1 MTDEKWL
8 ADYFMRAAADARN
21 PAALANL
28 LLGEVFAQLTLRE
41 TPGTERDET
50 SLPIPPRRLAA
61 LSNLLDEGRVNSS
74 TGKKILAAL
83 FDEDVEPETYAQEHG
98 LFLVTDET
106 VLRQAAE
113 QALRDNPSM
122 VEGYLRGKLTVEKAL
137 MGKAMA
143 LTRGRADPERL
154 SQLVHEALAAQKE

>member
-1 MTDEKWL
+1 MVSGQIIWK
-8 ADYFMRAAADARN
+8 
-21 PAALANL
+21 
-28 LLGEVFAQLTLRE
+28 E
-41 TPGTERDET
+41 TE
-50 SLPIPPRRLAA
+50 
-61 LSNLLDEGRVNSS
+61 
-74 TGKKILAAL
+74 L
-83 FDEDVEPETYAQEHG
+83 F
-98 LFLVTDET
+98 
-106 VLRQAAE
+106 RQAAE

>member
-1 MTDEKWL
+1 M
-8 ADYFMRAAADARN
+8 
-21 PAALANL
+21 
-28 LLGEVFAQLTLRE
+28 
-41 TPGTERDET
+41 
-50 SLPIPPRRLAA
+50 
-61 LSNLLDEGRVNSS
+61 
-74 TGKKILAAL
+74 
-83 FDEDVEPETYAQEHG
+83 
-98 LFLVTDET
+98 TDET